1 MKLENNLLIR
11 NTLKDCHMPY
21 WMLADL
27 MKIHRTTLSERLR
40 HELPAKEQKRIV
52 KMIREEAKRRN
63 DLAG

>member
-1 MKLENNLLIR
+1 MKLENNLMIR

-40 HELPAKEQKRIV
+40 HEMPTEEQKRIV
-52 KMIREEAKRRN
+52 KLIREEAKRRN
-63 DLAG
+63 DLTV